1 MTSKLGAVVDAL
13 GNPMGFT
20 LVAGQVHDC
29 KTADVLLAQVR
40 PEALLG
46 DKAFDVDALLDR
58 LAARNIK
65 AVIPPKRSRKL
76 QRGYDKEL
84 YKERNLIERFFNKL
98 KQYRGIATRYD
109 KLAVVFL
116 AGVHLAASVILLK

>member
-1 MTSKLGAVVDAL
+1 M
-13 GNPMGFT
+13 
-20 LVAGQVHDC
+20 AGQVHDC

-40 PEALLG
+40 SEALLG
-46 DKAFDVDALLDR
+46 DKAFDVDALLAR

-65 AVIPPKRSRKL
+65 AVIPPKSNRKL